1 MDKKNQLKIPDTND
15 KKYIL
20 IGLFVIF
27 FMFGVL
33 GVWAAYAP
41 LATSSVAVGKI
52 VPSSA
57 TVPIQHLT
65 SGVIEKIYVKDGDI
79 VKKDDTILKLR
90 DIDLKE
96 KLKSLTSQYQQF
108 IATKNRLDAQVNN
121 LENVEFSDMIE
132 DSIKESQLKIFNET
146 KNALKTKAE
155 LTKNQISQYQ
165 QEIKSSKSILQSK
178 NSRLSSV
185 LKELQE
191 QKSLFKERLV
201 GKQKLVQ
208 LQKESDGLRG
218 DINSIK
224 ANILKQKDQ
233 IEQAKNNLKLF
244 RKNLRQQNLEK
255 LSEIKSKITNVNSQ
269 MVSIKDRLN
278 RIAIKSPISGV
289 VMGID
294 KHTAGEVVKPGGTIC
309 EIIPKGSKLI
319 IEAKVSTKDIDK
331 VKVGLKADLQFPSLD
346 MRKLPYIKGKVIYVS
361 ADSRIDP
368 RSKMSFYEAKI
379 VITKEGLKILK
390 EHNLPLIVGM
400 PAVAMIR
407 IGERTMLDY
416 LIKPMRE
423 MVQRSFNE
431 E

>member
-41 LATSSVAVGKI
+41 LATSSVAVGKV

>member
-361 ADSRIDP
+361 ADTRIDP